1 MEESGSAADD
11 LKNFRNQWRR
21 EIEESQQR
29 DSSSNETSREL
40 MAKTLFL
47 EGIELERSRK
57 YFEAIKLYRRAVQ
70 LEPNIEYKV
79 YQATLAENEQKAAYS
94 KAIASS
100 SKGIMETSQ
109 IEVDD
114 DEEDLDDLIE
124 SFQKELSIGNKPICE
139 TSYLPGTIK
148 TGKHISAL
156 PVEVLL
162 LILKYVVTNDLDMKS
177 LERFGRVCKG
187 FFLLS
192 RDPEI
197 WKLACLKVWKNNVS
211 PASEILTW
219 REIFI
224 NRCRVLFDGCYICK
238 INYQRL
244 GENSFQDQFYR
255 PVQIVEYFRLIRFF
269 ADGTLFMMT
278 SADELQNSVNRLKN
292 PKIAMQSREI
302 LKGNYHY
309 QDNHVLIV
317 IKKNPTNVTQKYK
330 RKNIE
335 IDNCLTFFME
345 LEIGNSPRRNFAKLS
360 WKNYSVSQISNN
372 QEISS
377 DYDLRSSAKYPP
389 FFFSHVKSFLT
400 ESNECLQ

>member
-1 MEESGSAADD
+1 MEESGSVDDD

-29 DSSSNETSREL
+29 DESGNESSREKI
-40 MAKTLFL
+40 ARKLFL

-79 YQATLAENEQKAAYS
+79 YQATLAENEQKAGFS
-94 KAIASS
+94 KSIASS
-100 SKGIMETSQ
+100 SKGILENAQ
-109 IEVDD
+109 NEND
-114 DEEDLDDLIE
+114 DEDDIDDLIE
-124 SFQKELSIGNKPICE
+124 SFQRDLALENKPICE
-139 TSYLPGTIK
+139 SSYAPGTIRS
-148 TGKHISAL
+148 GKHISAL

-162 LILKYVVTNDLDMKS
+162 LILKYVVSNELDMKS

-197 WKLACLKVWKNNVS
+197 WRLSCYKVWKQNIS
-211 PASEILTW
+211 PTVDSLTW

-224 NRCRVLFDGCYICK
+224 NRCRVLLDGCYICK

-278 SADELQNSVNRLKN
+278 SAEDLQNSVNRLKN
-292 PKIAMQSREI
+292 PKMAMQSREI

-317 IKKNPTNVTQKYK
+317 IKKSQTNVTQKYK
-330 RKNIE
+330 RKNVE
-335 IDNCLTFFME
+335 SDDCVTFFME

-360 WKNYSVSQISNN
+360 WKNYSVSHISNN

-389 FFFSHVKSFLT
+389 FFFSHVKSFLI
-400 ESNECLQ
+400 ESNDCLQ

>member
-1 MEESGSAADD
+1 MEESGSVDDD
-11 LKNFRNQWRR
+11 LKQFRNQWRR

-29 DSSSNETSREL
+29 EESSTETREK
-40 MAKTLFL
+40 MARKLFL

-79 YQATLAENEQKAAYS
+79 YQSTLAENEQKAGYS
-94 KAIASS
+94 KAIAGS
-100 SKGIMETSQ
+100 SKGGIENSQ
-109 IEVDD
+109 LENYD
-114 DEEDLDDLIE
+114 DEDDLDDLVE
-124 SFQKELSIGNKPICE
+124 SFQKELSLENRPICE
-139 TSYLPGTIK
+139 SSYLSGTIK

-162 LILKYVVTNDLDMKS
+162 LILKYVVSNDLDMKS

-197 WKLACLKVWKNNVS
+197 WKLACYKVWKNNVS
-211 PASEILTW
+211 PTTEILSW

-278 SADELQNSVNRLKN
+278 SADELQHSVNRLKN
-292 PKIAMQSREI
+292 PKIAMQQREI

-317 IKKNPTNVTQKYK
+317 IKKKSSPNANQKYK
-330 RKNIE
+330 RKAMEN
-335 IDNCLTFFME
+335 DNCLTFFLE
-345 LEIGNSPRRNFAKLS
+345 LEIGNSQRRNFTKLS

-389 FFFSHVKSFLT
+389 FFFSHVKSYLT
-400 ESNECLQ
+400 ECSECLQ

>member
-1 MEESGSAADD
+1 MEESGSAEDD
-11 LKNFRNQWRR
+11 LKNFRNQWQR

-29 DSSSNETSREL
+29 DESSNETREK
-40 MAKTLFL
+40 MARKLFL
-47 EGIELERSRK
+47 EGIELERARK
-57 YFEAIKLYRRAVQ
+57 YFEAVKLYRRAVQ

-94 KAIASS
+94 KNIASS
-100 SKGIMETSQ
+100 SKGSTENTQ
-109 IEVDD
+109 IENDD
-114 DEEDLDDLIE
+114 DDLEDLID
-124 SFQKELSIGNKPICE
+124 SFQKELSLENKPICE
-139 TSYLPGTIK
+139 SSYLPGTLR

-162 LILKYVVTNDLDMKS
+162 LILKYVVSNDLDMKS

-197 WKLACLKVWKNNVS
+197 WKLACYKVWKNNVS
-211 PASEILTW
+211 PATESLTW
-219 REIFI
+219 RDIYI

-292 PKIAMQSREI
+292 PKIAIQSREI

-317 IKKNPTNVTQKYK
+317 IKKTPSNGTQKYK
-330 RKNIE
+330 RKNVE
-335 IDNCLTFFME
+335 NDSCLTFFME
-345 LEIGNSPRRNFAKLS
+345 LEIGDSPRRNFAKLS
-360 WKNYSVSQISNN
+360 WKNYSS
-372 QEISS
+372 
-377 DYDLRSSAKYPP
+377 
-389 FFFSHVKSFLT
+389 FFT
-400 ESNECLQ
+400 ECNECLQ

>member
-1 MEESGSAADD
+1 MEESGSAEDD

-29 DSSSNETSREL
+29 SSNESSREML
-40 MAKTLFL
+40 ARRLFL
-47 EGIELERSRK
+47 EGIELEKSRK
-57 YFEAIKLYRRAVQ
+57 YFEAIRLYRRAVQ

-79 YQATLAENEQKAAYS
+79 YQATRAENEQKDDFS
-94 KAIASS
+94 NNNVGSS
-100 SKGIMETSQ
+100 NLEKSET
-109 IEVDD
+109 ENE
-114 DEEDLDDLIE
+114 DEDNLDDLIE
-124 SFQKELSIGNKPICE
+124 SFQRQLSLENKPICE
-139 TSYLPGTIK
+139 SSYLPGTIK

-162 LILKYVVTNDLDMKS
+162 LILKYVVSNDLDMKS

-192 RDPEI
+192 RDTEI
-197 WKLACLKVWKNNVS
+197 WKLACYKVWKNNVS
-211 PASEILTW
+211 PATDDSLSW
-219 REIFI
+219 REVFI

-269 ADGTLFMMT
+269 ADGTLLMMT
-278 SADELQNSVNRLKN
+278 SADELQVSVNRLKT
-292 PKIAMQSREI
+292 PKLAMQSREI

-317 IKKNPTNVTQKYK
+317 IKKASTNVSQKYK
-330 RKNIE
+330 RKNVE
-335 IDNCLTFFME
+335 NDNNYLTFFME
-345 LEIGNSPRRNFAKLS
+345 LEIGNSPKRNFTKLS
-360 WKNYSVSQISNN
+360 WKNYSVSQLSNN

-389 FFFSHVKSFLT
+389 FFFSHVKSYHT
-400 ESNECLQ
+400 ECNEYLQ

>member
-1 MEESGSAADD
+1 MEESGSVDDD

-29 DSSSNETSREL
+29 EESSNESSREN
-40 MAKTLFL
+40 MARKLFL

-79 YQATLAENEQKAAYS
+79 YQATLAENEQQKAGFS
-94 KAIASS
+94 KSIAGSS
-100 SKGIMETSQ
+100 GIIEHSQ
-109 IEVDD
+109 NANDD
-114 DEEDLDDLIE
+114 DEDIDDLIE
-124 SFQKELSIGNKPICE
+124 SFQKDLALENKPICE
-139 TSYLPGTIK
+139 SSFLPGTIK
-148 TGKHISAL
+148 SGKHISAL

-162 LILKYVVTNDLDMKS
+162 LILKYVVSNDLDMKS

-197 WKLACLKVWKNNVS
+197 WKLACYKVWKNNVS
-211 PASEILTW
+211 PAIESLTW

-224 NRCRVLFDGCYICK
+224 NRCRVLLDGCYICK
-238 INYQRL
+238 ISYQRL

-278 SADELQNSVNRLKN
+278 SADDLQNSVNRLKN
-292 PKIAMQSREI
+292 PKIAMQSRDI
-302 LKGNYHY
+302 LRGNYHY

-317 IKKNPTNVTQKYK
+317 IKKSPTNVTQKYK

-335 IDNCLTFFME
+335 SDDCLTFFME

-360 WKNYSVSQISNN
+360 WKNYSVSHISNK
-372 QEISS
+372 QEIST

-400 ESNECLQ
+400 ESNNCLQ